1 MAVPTALRFVE
12 AQALAYRRVWRAS
25 VFSNFL
31 NPVLYLLAMGA
42 SLGTLVD
49 ANADPSGFGVPYLVW
64 LGPGLLAAQAMTT
77 GIGEGAFPVM
87 AGLKWRKT
95 YHLVLQTPL
104 AAADVL
110 SSILLWIGIRVLQV
124 SATYAFIL
132 VLFGV
137 TDAVGALTGALIAT
151 LTGIAYAAP
160 MVAFT
165 IGLQDETGL
174 TNVFRFGVVPMFL
187 FSGTFFPI
195 TQLPSLVQP
204 IAWLIPLWHGVELN
218 RAAMISAPTTFP
230 WVVSIAYLV
239 VVAAVGAWWATR
251 RFERRLVL

>member
-1 MAVPTALRFVE
+1 MTIPTPLRHVE

-31 NPVLYLLAMGA
+31 NPILYLLAMGA

-49 ANADPSGFGVPYLVW
+49 ANADPSGAGLPYLVW
-64 LGPGLLAAQAMTT
+64 LGPGLLVAQAMQT

-95 YHLVLQTPL
+95 YHLILQTPL
-104 AAADVL
+104 AASDVVT
-110 SSILLWIGIRVLQV
+110 STITWIGVRLLQV
-124 SATYAFIL
+124 TGTYAIVL
-132 VLFGV
+132 VLFDV
-137 TDAVGALTGALIAT
+137 TDLVGAAVGTAIAT
-151 LTGIAYAAP
+151 LTGIAFSAP

-165 IGLQDETGL
+165 AGLKDETGL

-195 TQLPSLVQP
+195 SQLPDLIEP
-204 IAWLIPLWHGVELN
+204 LAWAIPLWHGVELA
-218 RAAMISAPTTFP
+218 RGAMLGLPTTF
-230 WVVSIAYLV
+230 WWGISVAYLLV
-239 VVAAVGAWWATR
+239 WAVAGAIWAQR
-251 RFERRLVL
+251 RFAARLVV